1 MNYLI
6 TFASTTGNTKEL
18 AKAIRESL
26 PSEEC
31 INFGPTIMM
40 SKKNIAAAQRIYV
53 GFWTNRGACSETVAE
68 FLQGL
73 EDKEVFLFGTAG
85 FGESQD
91 YFDGILSRVGENVPE
106 SSRII
111 GTYMCQG
118 KMPASVRE
126 RYEGMLVDPEQE
138 AKARQLLEN
147 FDKALTHPDAGDI
160 ENLKQAIKKVR

>member
-6 TFASTTGNTKEL
+6 TFASTTGNTQEL
-18 AKAIRESL
+18 AQAIRETL
-26 PSEEC
+26 PPEDC

-40 SKKNIAAAQRIYV
+40 SKKDIAAAQRIYV

-73 EDKEVFLFGTAG
+73 ENKEVFLFGTAG

-91 YFDGILSRVGENVPE
+91 YFDGILARVGENIPE
-106 SSRII
+106 SSRIV

-118 KMPASVRE
+118 KMPQRTRE
-126 RYEGMLVDPEQE
+126 RYEGMLTDPEQE
-138 AKARQLLEN
+138 ANARQMLEN
-147 FDKALTHPDAGDI
+147 FDKALSHPDATDI
-160 ENLKQAIKKVR
+160 ENLKQAIKKVQ